1 MKEREI
7 LVVGGLS
14 ALLLI
19 LWLGFTAHRSPDFAG
34 SLTGG
39 MLAMSGALLMLV
51 PLAYLVIKRTES
63 FKRAVTKHV
72 TMPTLLVLH
81 IYAGVLGPILV
92 VLHTGHKFA
101 SPLGIVLTAM
111 TLLLVFSGFVGRY
124 LMRSEGR
131 EIQEEQKWLAE
142 LTAEFERTQAEI
154 KSSPPNAFELTT
166 LGSLMGR
173 LTARLLL
180 VTKDSATG
188 ATMPLAARA
197 LWLSE
202 SIAEA
207 EYVIRM
213 HETLKRAFRVWLK
226 FHIVLSF
233 VLYVLLAL
241 HVWAEIYFGLRW
253 FS

>member
-1 MKEREI
+1 MKEREFF
-7 LVVGGLS
+7 VVGGLF

-34 SLTGG
+34 SFTGG
-39 MLAMSGALLMLV
+39 MLAVSGALLMLV
-51 PLAYLVIKRTES
+51 PLAYLIVKRIAS
-63 FKRAVTKHV
+63 LKLAVTKHV
-72 TMPTLLVLH
+72 TMQTLLAVH

-124 LMRSEGR
+124 LMRSEGQ

-142 LTAEFERTQAEI
+142 LTAAFERTQEEI
-154 KSSPPNAFELTT
+154 KSSPPTARELTT
-166 LGSLMGR
+166 LRSLVGR
-173 LTARLLL
+173 LTARLI

-188 ATMPLAARA
+188 ATLPLAARA

-202 SIAEA
+202 SIAEV
-207 EYVIRM
+207 EYGIRM

-226 FHIVLSF
+226 FHIVMSF
-233 VLYVLLAL
+233 VLYALLAL